1 VPLGVSVT
9 SDPLG
14 QNILRYDLTTII
26 LQNREEASTHKSAK
40 THTDNVF
47 VTPDLDLWPLDLKIN
62 GFTYIV
68 STFIAAMIIYFL

>member
-1 VPLGVSVT
+1 LVPLGVSVT

-47 VTPDLDLWPLDLKIN
+47 VTPDLDL
-62 GFTYIV
+62 
-68 STFIAAMIIYFL
+68 